1 MRWMQRL
8 FFLLLVRP
16 FLGLVL
22 GMNIRHRWRL
32 PDAGPAI
39 LVANHNSHLDT
50 LLLMNLFPL
59 KQLPLLRPVAAADYF
74 LRNPLLA
81 WFSKNIMRI
90 LPLKRQAD
98 QGDELFAP
106 LLAEL
111 DQGRILILFPE
122 GSRGEPEKMS
132 QLKNGIAHL
141 ASLRP
146 TVPVVP
152 VYLHGLGK
160 VLPKGDWLPVPFFV
174 DGFVGEAIDGCA
186 GRPQFMQELK
196 AAFDGLAAEGRF
208 ADWE

>member
-1 MRWMQRL
+1 
-8 FFLLLVRP
+8 
-16 FLGLVL
+16 
-22 GMNIRHRWRL
+22 
-32 PDAGPAI
+32 
-39 LVANHNSHLDT
+39 
-50 LLLMNLFPL
+50 
-59 KQLPLLRPVAAADYF
+59 

-208 ADWE
+208 VDWE